1 MDDSA
6 GRPPLP
12 WIHLPHPDPA
22 GLLAVWSP
30 ERLALILTLALALLT
45 AGVVVLCLQAFDKG
59 VRDGRMPSRVR
70 GQFYGRVIGRGCVRG
85 LNTHFQTRMMPSQ
98 VSSCRCAIISTRP

>member
-6 GRPPLP
+6 GCPSLP

-30 ERLALILTLALALLT
+30 ERLALILTLVLVLLT
-45 AGVVVLCLQAFDKG
+45 AGVVVLCLQRGERGGESGEAFQ
-59 VRDGRMPSRVR
+59 SSHY
-70 GQFYGRVIGRGCVRG
+70 QTAGRGH
-85 LNTHFQTRMMPSQ
+85 L
-98 VSSCRCAIISTRP
+98 